1 MKKHIIFLFTLI
13 SMIGTNVWALAL
25 ISSKWML
32 RQTELTMQL
41 KGHRIGQANL

>member
-1 MKKHIIFLFTLI
+1 MKRMVYKKWCKGVKAFASHLVL
-13 SMIGTNVWALAL
+13 VL
-25 ISSKWML
+25 ISSKWKL